1 MDPTVELSVLEC
13 CVEEGEKPKFDT
25 INVGDLYISRILPA
39 RSKHPTSIKYKDV
52 DPKEWKYDL
61 LLS

>member
-1 MDPTVELSVLEC
+1 MELSALES
-13 CVEEGEKPKFDT
+13 CVEEGEEPKYGT

-39 RSKHPTSIKYKDV
+39 RSKHPTSIKYKDI

-61 LLS
+61 LLT